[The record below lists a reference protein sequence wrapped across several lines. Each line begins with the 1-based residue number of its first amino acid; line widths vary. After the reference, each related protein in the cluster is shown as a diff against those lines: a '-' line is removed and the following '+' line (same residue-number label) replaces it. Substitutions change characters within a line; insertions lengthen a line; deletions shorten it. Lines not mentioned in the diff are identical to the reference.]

1 MSKIAVL
8 GAGSWGVATSVLLTS
23 NGHEVVLWEF
33 DEKESAKLN
42 SLREHPTKLPGVKI
56 PAEVKITSDLNAA
69 VQGKDLLALPLPSHT
84 MREVSSKVAGL
95 LNGEPIILSLSK
107 GLEVKSLKR
116 MSEVM
121 AEELPKEY
129 HRKLAVL
136 SGPSHAEEVAR
147 RLPTTITVASDNEEV
162 AAEVQ
167 RIFMND
173 YFRVYTHDDVV
184 GVELAGSLK
193 NVIAIAAGVCDGL
206 GFGDN
211 TKGAILARGLAEI
224 ARLGVKLGADQR
236 TFSGLAGMG
245 DLVTTAMS
253 RYSRNRHLG
262 EQIGRGKSLN
272 QVLSEMTMVAEGV
285 KTTQSAYALA
295 CKHGVEMPITEQV
308 YMMLFEGKNPR
319 LAAEE
324 LMLREPKSEMWI

>member
-1 MSKIAVL
+1 MSKVAVV
-8 GAGSWGVATSVLLTS
+8 GAGSWGIATSVLLTS

-33 DEKESAKLN
+33 DEEEARKLN

-56 PAEVKITSDLNAA
+56 PAEVKITSYLREALE
-69 VQGKDLLALPLPSHT
+69 GKELLAMPLPSHT
-84 MREVSSKVAGL
+84 VREVAKKLSPL
-95 LNGEPIILSLSK
+95 LNGDPIILSLSK
-107 GLEVKSLKR
+107 GLEVDSLKR
-116 MSEVM
+116 MSEVIT
-121 AEELPKEY
+121 EELPEKY
-129 HRKLAVL
+129 HRNIAVL

-147 RLPTTITVASDNEEV
+147 QLPTTITVASDNEAV
-162 AAEVQ
+162 AEKVQ
-167 RIFMND
+167 GIFMND

-193 NVIAIAAGVCDGL
+193 NVIAIAAGICDGL

-224 ARLGVKLGADQR
+224 ARLGVKLGADYR
-236 TFSGLAGMG
+236 TFAGLAGMG
-245 DLVTTAMS
+245 DLITTAMS

-262 EQIGRGKSLN
+262 EEIGRGKSLEEA
-272 QVLSEMTMVAEGV
+272 LFEMTMVAEGV

-295 CKHGVEMPITEQV
+295 RKHRVEMPITEQV
-308 YMMLFEGKNPR
+308 YLMLFEGKNPR

>member
-1 MSKIAVL
+1 M
-8 GAGSWGVATSVLLTS
+8 GAGSWGIATSVLLTS

-33 DEKESAKLN
+33 DEEEARKLN

-56 PAEVKITSDLNAA
+56 PAEVKITSDLKEAIG
-69 VQGKDLLALPLPSHT
+69 GKNLLALPLPSHT
-84 MREVSSKVAGL
+84 MREVSRKVAGL
-95 LNGEPIILSLSK
+95 LDGEPIILSLSK

-116 MSEVM
+116 MSEVIT
-121 AEELPKEY
+121 EELPEKC
-129 HRKLAVL
+129 HRNIAVL

-147 RLPTTITVASDNEEV
+147 QLPTTITVASDNEAV
-162 AAEVQ
+162 AEKVQ
-167 RIFMND
+167 GIFMND

-193 NVIAIAAGVCDGL
+193 NVIALAAGICDGL

-224 ARLGVKLGADQR
+224 ARLGVKLGADYR

-262 EQIGRGKSLN
+262 EEIGRGKSLDR
-272 QVLSEMTMVAEGV
+272 VLSEMTMVAEGV
-285 KTTQSAYALA
+285 KTTQSAYALGR
-295 CKHGVEMPITEQV
+295 KHRVEMPITEQV
-308 YMMLFEGKNPR
+308 YLMLFEGKNPR

-324 LMLREPKSEMWI
+324 LMLREPRSEMWI

>member
-1 MSKIAVL
+1 M

-33 DEKESAKLN
+33 DEKEARKLN

-56 PAEVKITSDLNAA
+56 PAEVKINSDLNA
-69 VQGKDLLALPLPSHT
+69 VLQGKDLLALPLPSHT
-84 MREVSSKVAGL
+84 MREVSRKIAGL
-95 LNGEPIILSLSK
+95 LDGEPIILSLSK

-162 AAEVQ
+162 AEEVQ

-224 ARLGVKLGADQR
+224 ARLGVKLGADYR

-262 EQIGRGKSLN
+262 EEIGRGKSLDR
-272 QVLSEMTMVAEGV
+272 VLSEMTMVAEGV

-295 CKHGVEMPITEQV
+295 RKHRVEMPITEQV
-308 YMMLFEGKNPR
+308 YLMLFEGKNPR

>member
-1 MSKIAVL
+1 M
-8 GAGSWGVATSVLLTS
+8 GAGSWGIATSVLLTS
-23 NGHEVVLWEF
+23 NGHEVILWEF
-33 DEKESAKLN
+33 DEKEARKLD

-56 PAEVKITSDLNAA
+56 PAEVKITSNLREALE
-69 VQGKDLLALPLPSHT
+69 GKELLAMPLPSHT
-84 MREVSSKVAGL
+84 VREVAKKLSPL
-95 LNGEPIILSLSK
+95 LNGDPIILSLSK

-116 MSEVM
+116 MSEVI
-121 AEELPKEY
+121 AEELPQKF
-129 HRKLAVL
+129 HRNIAVL

-147 RLPTTITVASDNEEV
+147 QLPTTITVASDNEAV
-162 AAEVQ
+162 AENVQ
-167 RIFMND
+167 GIFMND

-193 NVIAIAAGVCDGL
+193 NVIALAAGICDGL

-224 ARLGVKLGADQR
+224 ARLGVKLGADYR

-262 EQIGRGKSLN
+262 EEIGRGKSLDR
-272 QVLSEMTMVAEGV
+272 VLSEMTMVAEGV

-295 CKHGVEMPITEQV
+295 RKHRVEMPITEQV
-308 YMMLFEGKNPR
+308 YLMLFEGKNPR

>member
-1 MSKIAVL
+1 V
-8 GAGSWGVATSVLLTS
+8 GAGSWGIATSVLLTS
-23 NGHEVVLWEF
+23 NGHEVILWEF
-33 DEKESAKLN
+33 DEKEARKLN

-56 PAEVKITSDLNAA
+56 PAEVKITSNLREALE
-69 VQGKDLLALPLPSHT
+69 GKELLAMPLPSHT
-84 MREVSSKVAGL
+84 VREVAKKLSPL
-95 LNGEPIILSLSK
+95 LNGDPIILSLSK

-116 MSEVM
+116 MSEVIT
-121 AEELPKEY
+121 EELPEKC
-129 HRKLAVL
+129 HRNIAVL

-147 RLPTTITVASDNEEV
+147 RLPTTITVASDNEAV
-162 AAEVQ
+162 AEKVQ
-167 RIFMND
+167 GIFMND

-193 NVIAIAAGVCDGL
+193 NVIALAAGICDGL

-224 ARLGVKLGADQR
+224 ARLGVKLGADYR

-262 EQIGRGKSLN
+262 EEIGRGKSLDR
-272 QVLSEMTMVAEGV
+272 VLSEMTMVAEGV
-285 KTTQSAYALA
+285 KTTQSAHALA
-295 CKHGVEMPITEQV
+295 RKHRVEMPITEQV
-308 YMMLFEGKNPR
+308 YLMLFEGKNPK

-324 LMLREPKSEMWI
+324 LMMREPKSEMWI

>member
-1 MSKIAVL
+1 M
-8 GAGSWGVATSVLLTS
+8 GAGSWGIATSVLLTS
-23 NGHEVVLWEF
+23 NGHEVILWEF
-33 DEKESAKLN
+33 DEKEARKLN

-56 PAEVKITSDLNAA
+56 PAEVKITSNLREALE
-69 VQGKDLLALPLPSHT
+69 GKELLAMPLPSHT
-84 MREVSSKVAGL
+84 VREVAKKLSPL
-95 LNGEPIILSLSK
+95 LNGDPIILSLSK

-116 MSEVM
+116 MSEVIT
-121 AEELPKEY
+121 EELPEKY
-129 HRKLAVL
+129 RRNIAVL

-147 RLPTTITVASDNEEV
+147 QLPTTITVASDNEAV
-162 AAEVQ
+162 AEKVQ
-167 RIFMND
+167 GIFMND

-193 NVIAIAAGVCDGL
+193 NVIALAAGICDGL

-224 ARLGVKLGADQR
+224 ARLGVKLGADYR

-262 EQIGRGKSLN
+262 EEIGRGKSLDR
-272 QVLSEMTMVAEGV
+272 VLSEMTMVAEGV
-285 KTTQSAYALA
+285 KTTQSAHALA
-295 CKHGVEMPITEQV
+295 RKHRVEMPITEQV
-308 YMMLFEGKNPR
+308 YLMLFEGKNPR

>member
-1 MSKIAVL
+1 MSKVAVL
-8 GAGSWGVATSVLLTS
+8 GAGSWGIATSILLFS
-23 NGHEVVLWEF
+23 NGHQVLLWEF
-33 DEKESAKLN
+33 DESEAQKLN

-56 PAEVKITSDLNAA
+56 PAHVTVTSDLREATE
-69 VQGKDLLALPLPSHT
+69 GKDLLAMPLPSHT
-84 MREVSSKVAGL
+84 VREVAKKLSPLLAGD
-95 LNGEPIILSLSK
+95 PIILSLSK

-121 AEELPKEY
+121 AEELPTEY
-129 HRKLAVL
+129 HRRLAVL

-147 RLPTTITVASDNEEV
+147 GLPTTITVASNDEGV
-162 AAEVQ
+162 AEKVRA
-167 RIFMND
+167 IFMNH

-193 NVIAIAAGVCDGL
+193 NVIAIAVGICDGL

-224 ARLGVKLGADQR
+224 ARLGVKLGADYR

-295 CKHGVEMPITEQV
+295 SKHVVEMPITEQV
-308 YMMLFEGKNPR
+308 YLMLFEDKDPK

-324 LMLREPKSEMWI
+324 LMMREPKPEVWI